1 MLNFFQDT
9 VHALPRLVL
18 IFVILLPTMATAQR
32 GAAAAADTQQA
43 SFEWALSSRQVEAAK
58 EALGVEVGE
67 RRMRGIGVAIVVIS
81 GAVAIPYLAN
91 ALVSVYR
98 NATDGGTRVCW
109 DGSKYVIERDKAID
123 GGTIV
128 IKDGNGVRVFDGG
141 PIDSPADL
149 IPALAEAMK
158 K

>member
-1 MLNFFQDT
+1 MLNFIHGV
-9 VHALPRLVL
+9 VHAFPRLAL
-18 IFVILLPTMATAQR
+18 IFVILLSTMATAQR
-32 GAAAAADTQQA
+32 GAAAATDTRRA
-43 SFEWALSSRQVEAAK
+43 SFEWALSGRQVEAAK
-58 EALGVEVGE
+58 EALGVEVDE
-67 RRMRGIGVAIVVIS
+67 RRMRGIGIAIVVLS

-109 DGSKYVIERDKAID
+109 DGSKYVIERDRAID

-128 IKDGNGVRVFDGG
+128 IKDENGVRVFDGG